1 MSTTRI
7 ADSPSPSNGRRLP
20 LRALAALVF
29 LALSGLFLLAACGG
43 DDEEGGPSTGE
54 TRTPA
59 ATASAGETQTP
70 AETAQPAAGE
80 LDPCALVTTADVEA
94 VLGVS
99 LGEPEKQTVGPFET
113 CIYSDDAGNY
123 VQVQVG
129 SDVYTQGTFDD
140 AMEAAAEELD
150 VEAEPVSGLG
160 DKAFWLVGVLW
171 VQKGDVSL
179 NVLAQT
185 PELAQLRLQGDTEA
199 EDQQSLALATD
210 LAGKALEALP

>member
-1 MSTTRI
+1 
-7 ADSPSPSNGRRLP
+7 LP
-20 LRALAALVF
+20 LKALAALF
-29 LALSGLFLLAACGG
+29 LLALSGLLLLAACGG
-43 DDEEGGPSTGE
+43 DDEEGTPSTDE

-160 DKAFWLVGVLW
+160 DKAYWLVGVLW

-199 EDQQSLALATD
+199 EEQAALALATD
-210 LAGKALEALP
+210 LAAKAVDRLP